1 MTKYRVFLLTNILF
15 SLLKMVLPAIGISSK
30 IHSKKLLPKFLDN
43 IYQVV
48 ERNQV
53 QTKYILNYFQILSS
67 ILSNRYY
74 YSSYFFFFIVS
85 VQPRVQQQNDRLK
98 KEKLIARICITSLD
112 YRVINY
118 FFDILKNTFLTL
130 F

>member
-74 YSSYFFFFIVS
+74 YSSYFFVLYRFSTTSSSTTKRSIKERKVNCENLYYVSRLSRDKLFFRY
-85 VQPRVQQQNDRLK
+85 P
-98 KEKLIARICITSLD
+98 
-112 YRVINY
+112 
-118 FFDILKNTFLTL
+118 
-130 F
+130 